1 METRQKIEQE
11 IIDLHDIFVNWFTGA
26 SDKKDLE
33 NKLASRFYEKTIF
46 ITTKGESVLY
56 DDLMKMFKKGYR
68 KMSSDFK
75 IVISNVEL
83 LQEIGEYFLV
93 NYLEWQTTDPNPESS
108 GDYTVRKTTVLLS
121 KRMPFKWL
129 HIHET
134 MLTKPSKIIE
144 DWKS

>member
-56 DDLMKMFKKGYR
+56 DDLMKMFKNGYG

-93 NYLEWQTTDPNPESS
+93 NYLEWQTKDPNPESS

-144 DWKS
+144 DWRS